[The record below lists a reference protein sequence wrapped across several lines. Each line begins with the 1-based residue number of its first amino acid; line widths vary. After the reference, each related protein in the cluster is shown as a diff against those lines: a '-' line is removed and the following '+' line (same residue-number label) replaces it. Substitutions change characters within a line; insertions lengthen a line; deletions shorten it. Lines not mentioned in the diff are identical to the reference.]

1 MNEPRA
7 TRPRFP
13 DGYVSNPTAFV
24 PWSQIV
30 ERLSSAK
37 NYWLCSI
44 RPEGRPH
51 AVPKW
56 GVWVDGKVYFDGS
69 YETRHAK
76 NIAANPQVVL
86 HLESGDS
93 ALIVE
98 GLAQSLAKPSPELA
112 GKIAHE
118 YREKYAALGYAP
130 KPDQWDEGGLFEITP
145 CVIFSW
151 TEFKKDP
158 TKFVLEQNP

>member
-1 MNEPRA
+1 MNEPRV

-13 DGYVSNPTAFV
+13 DGYVDNPTALV
-24 PWSQIV
+24 TWSQIV

-37 NYWLCSI
+37 NYWLCSV

-69 YETRHAK
+69 RETRHAK

-98 GLAQSLAKPSPELA
+98 GIARPLAKPPPELA
-112 GKIAHE
+112 SRIAHA

-130 KPDQWDEGGLFEITP
+130 RPDQWDEGGLFEINP
-145 CVIFSW
+145 RVVFSW

-158 TKFVLEQNP
+158 TKFILE

>member
-1 MNEPRA
+1 MNEPRV
-7 TRPRFP
+7 T
-13 DGYVSNPTAFV
+13 
-24 PWSQIV
+24 
-30 ERLSSAK
+30 
-37 NYWLCSI
+37 
-44 RPEGRPH
+44 RPH

-69 YETRHAK
+69 HETRHAK

-98 GLAQSLAKPSPELA
+98 GLAQPLARPAPELA
-112 GKIAHE
+112 GRIAHA

-130 KPDQWDEGGLFEITP
+130 KPDQWDEGGLLEITP
-145 CVIFSW
+145 RVIFSW

-158 TKFVLEQNP
+158 TKYILEHNL